1 MIYLNHLFG
10 YVFLSEL
17 VSNQPISAIYNLFM
31 CRTSSLYSTFILRR
45 QCGTE
50 KVISMYSVTRKTDR
64 TRRCGCL
71 KKEVNA
77 KACKDLWKEGKARP
91 FPQGN
96 TLWRLR
102 SSHGTFKKGNIPWNK
117 GKKFLTVRYPN
128 GSKKLLLID

>member
-1 MIYLNHLFG
+1 MAKRYALFKQIPG
-10 YVFLSEL
+10 TRLTPIAYVATDKAG
-17 VSNQPISAIYNLFM
+17 N
-31 CRTSSLYSTFILRR
+31 STFIFRC

-64 TRRCGCL
+64 TRSCGCL

-77 KACKDLWKEGKARP
+77 RACKDLWKEGKARP
-91 FPQGN
+91 FPKGN